1 MYVWEMLEV
10 VYACTD
16 LAIRTVYFCTSRWE
30 EVSCLFHM
38 IQKLPCLGATYIPRD
53 YAVVPEYLRGEGD
66 PEIQTVGYVVAL
78 LHRRPKERCDEA
90 KVRRRWRSWP
100 HNLACLPPRPQNG
113 SRSC

>member
-1 MYVWEMLEV
+1 MVSSSPGNRKNCVGRVGSWVVVVSLLEMYVWEMLEV

-38 IQKLPCLGATYIPRD
+38 IQKLFCLGATYIPRD

-66 PEIQTVGYVVAL
+66 PEIRTVG
-78 LHRRPKERCDEA
+78 
-90 KVRRRWRSWP
+90 
-100 HNLACLPPRPQNG
+100 
-113 SRSC
+113 